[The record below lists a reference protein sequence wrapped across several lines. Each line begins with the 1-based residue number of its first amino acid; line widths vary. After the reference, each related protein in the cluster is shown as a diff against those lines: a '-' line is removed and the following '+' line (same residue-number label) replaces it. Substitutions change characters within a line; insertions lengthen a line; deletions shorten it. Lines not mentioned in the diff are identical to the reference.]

1 MPSLTQTGKYVLGMV
16 PKIINQTGGFIMDPE
31 DYEFYEEWLDRDD
44 DEQDISLEDYN
55 EMRCIE
61 EYGDDNS
68 DYYDEDDDSDDRY
81 YD

>member
-1 MPSLTQTGKYVLGMV
+1 MPSLTQTGKYALGQYQ
-16 PKIINQTGGFIMDPE
+16 KIINQTEVFIMDPE
-31 DYEFYEEWLDRDD
+31 DYEFYEEWLDR

-68 DYYDEDDDSDDRY
+68 DYYDEDDDSDDWY

>member
-1 MPSLTQTGKYVLGMV
+1 
-16 PKIINQTGGFIMDPE
+16 MDPG

-61 EYGDDNS
+61 EYGDDNL

>member
-1 MPSLTQTGKYVLGMV
+1 
-16 PKIINQTGGFIMDPE
+16 MDPE

-44 DEQDISLEDYN
+44 DEQDISLEDCN

-68 DYYDEDDDSDDRY
+68 DYYDEDDDSDNRY

>member
-1 MPSLTQTGKYVLGMV
+1 MADPRLVSTHGRSLKRGTLKLRLVLYPLG
-16 PKIINQTGGFIMDPE
+16 
-31 DYEFYEEWLDRDD
+31 
-44 DEQDISLEDYN
+44 QDISLEDYN

-68 DYYDEDDDSDDRY
+68 DYYDEDDDSDNRY

>member
-1 MPSLTQTGKYVLGMV
+1 
-16 PKIINQTGGFIMDPE
+16 MDPE

-61 EYGDDNS
+61 KYGDDNS
-68 DYYDEDDDSDDRY
+68 DYYDEDNDSDDRY

>member
-1 MPSLTQTGKYVLGMV
+1 
-16 PKIINQTGGFIMDPE
+16 MDPE

-55 EMRCIE
+55 KMRCIE

-68 DYYDEDDDSDDRY
+68 DYYDEDDDSDNRY

>member
-1 MPSLTQTGKYVLGMV
+1 
-16 PKIINQTGGFIMDPE
+16 MDPE
-31 DYEFYEEWLDRDD
+31 DYEFYEEWLDR

-68 DYYDEDDDSDDRY
+68 DYYDEDDDSDNRY